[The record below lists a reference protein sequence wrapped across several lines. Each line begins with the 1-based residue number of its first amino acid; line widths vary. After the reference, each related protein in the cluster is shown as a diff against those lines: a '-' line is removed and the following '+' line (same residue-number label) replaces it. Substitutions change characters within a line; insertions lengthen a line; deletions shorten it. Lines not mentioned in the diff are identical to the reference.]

1 MGGFKVRKVYR
12 SDLKVKERAR
22 VPTWSGTRRYVQTK
36 GGGAKKRVYRIPAR
50 IEGDSRRRIRLLLAV
65 LAALPGPRPVGTYR
79 VTSLR
84 EG

>member
-1 MGGFKVRKVYR
+1 MCKQ
-12 SDLKVKERAR
+12 E
-22 VPTWSGTRRYVQTK
+22 K
-36 GGGAKKRVYRIPAR
+36 GGGTIKRVYRIPAR

-65 LAALPGPRPVGTYR
+65 LAVQPGPVGTYR

>member
-1 MGGFKVRKVYR
+1 MCKQRGG
-12 SDLKVKERAR
+12 
-22 VPTWSGTRRYVQTK
+22 TI
-36 GGGAKKRVYRIPAR
+36 KRVYRIPAR

-65 LAALPGPRPVGTYR
+65 LAVQPGPRPVGTYR